1 MPSYGLFPRLLADVG
16 GTNVRFAL
24 ERETMRLD
32 PVVTLKVA
40 DFPSL
45 EAAARHYLSSV
56 GEMPR
61 HAAIGLANPVTRDMV
76 KLTNHSW
83 AFSLEGMRCA
93 MGLDT
98 LLAINDFTAL
108 ALALPHLPPQ
118 GLAQIRPGQ
127 AQALMPSVLI
137 GPGTGLGVSGLIPGH
152 AGAPAVAVAGEGG
165 HIEIMPDT
173 DDEWVAWRAAQR
185 EFGHVSAERL
195 LSGAGLSLI
204 HDALAAQA
212 GAVAFAPLA
221 PEAVTAGALE
231 QGDPLC
237 LRSMRVFFGLLG
249 SVAADVALVLG
260 ARAGVYIGG
269 GIVPRFIGALRDSPF
284 CERFLAKGRMRAYLD
299 AVPIFVV
306 TAAHPALLGLSV
318 ALSRAVSKPG

>member
-1 MPSYGLFPRLLADVG
+1 MPSYGHFPRLLADVG

-24 ERETMRLD
+24 ERESMRLD

-56 GEMPR
+56 GEAPR
-61 HAAIGLANPVTRDMV
+61 HAAIGLANPVTRDLV

-83 AFSLEGMRCA
+83 AFSVEGMRRA

-108 ALALPHLPPQ
+108 ALALPYLPAQ
-118 GLAQIRPGQ
+118 GLEQIRPGQ
-127 AQALMPSVLI
+127 AQASTPSVLI
-137 GPGTGLGVSGLIPGH
+137 GPGTGLGVSGLIAGH
-152 AGAPAVAVAGEGG
+152 AGAPAVALAGEGG
-165 HIEIMPDT
+165 HIEVMPET
-173 DDEWVAWRAAQR
+173 DDEWVAWHAAQR

-204 HDALAAQA
+204 HGALAARA
-212 GAVAFAPLA
+212 GAAPAAPLA

-237 LRSMRVFFGLLG
+237 LRSLRVFFGLLG
-249 SVAADVALVLG
+249 SVAADVTLVLG

-318 ALSRAVSKPG
+318 ALSRAVS

>member
-1 MPSYGLFPRLLADVG
+1 
-16 GTNVRFAL
+16 
-24 ERETMRLD
+24 MRLD

-56 GEMPR
+56 GEAPR

-76 KLTNHSW
+76 KLTNHIW
-83 AFSLEGMRCA
+83 AFSVEGMRCA

-108 ALALPHLPPQ
+108 ALALPYLPAQ

-127 AQALMPSVLI
+127 AQPSTPSVLI
-137 GPGTGLGVSGLIPGH
+137 GPGTGLGVSGLIPGR
-152 AGAPAVAVAGEGG
+152 AGAPAVALAGEGG
-165 HIEIMPDT
+165 HIEVMPET
-173 DDEWVAWRAAQR
+173 DDEWVAWHAAQR

-204 HDALAAQA
+204 HGALAAPA
-212 GAVAFAPLA
+212 APLA

-231 QGDPLC
+231 RGDPLC
-237 LRSMRVFFGLLG
+237 QRSMRVFFGLLG
-249 SVAADVALVLG
+249 SVAADVTLVLG

-269 GIVPRFIGALRDSPF
+269 GIVPRFVGALRDSPF

-299 AVPIFVV
+299 ALPVFVV

-318 ALSRAVSKPG
+318 ALSQAVSEQG

>member
-1 MPSYGLFPRLLADVG
+1 LLADVG
-16 GTNVRFAL
+16 GTNVRFTL
-24 ERETMRLD
+24 EREPLRLD

-45 EAAARHYLSSV
+45 EAAARHYLSGI
-56 GEMPR
+56 GEAPR
-61 HAAIGLANPVTRDMV
+61 HAAIGLANPVTQDMV

-83 AFSLEGMRCA
+83 AFSVEGMRCA

-108 ALALPHLPPQ
+108 ALALPYLPAQ
-118 GLAQIRPGQ
+118 GLARIRPGQ
-127 AQALMPSVLI
+127 AQASAPSVLI
-137 GPGTGLGVSGLIPGH
+137 GPGTGLGVSGLIPGY
-152 AGAPAVAVAGEGG
+152 AGAPAVAVAVAGEGG
-165 HIEIMPDT
+165 HMEVMPET
-173 DDEWVAWRAAQR
+173 EDEWTAWRAAQR

-204 HDALAAQA
+204 HGALAAQA
-212 GAVAFAPLA
+212 GAAPAAPLA

-237 LRSMRVFFGLLG
+237 RRSMRVFFGLLG

-269 GIVPRFIGALRDSPF
+269 GIVPRFVGALQDSPF

-299 AVPIFVV
+299 ALPIFVV

-318 ALSRAVSKPG
+318 ALSRAVPEQG